1 MKLIDPTATNTVTE
15 GRAKTGEVSTKG
27 LVTHRESWDGTTA
40 VVAQP
45 NAIHYVY
52 DDEGEFRPMT
62 MDEMIAKGYFI
73 VGSGPGG
80 F

>member
-1 MKLIDPTATNTVTE
+1 MRLIDPTATHTVTE
-15 GRAKTGEVSTKG
+15 GRAKTGEVSPKG
-27 LVTHRESWDGTTA
+27 LVTHREEWDGTTA

-52 DDEGEFRPMT
+52 DDTGEFRPMT
-62 MDEMIAKGYFI
+62 MTEMIAKGYFI
-73 VGSGPGG
+73 VGSGPDG